1 MPHAPPPTNHR
12 SLTPL
17 SLPLDGPPA
26 SLSGYLVD
34 CAVMP
39 PPGNEYA
46 AEQLKNSGNK
56 CFKNGDY
63 EGAETLYSQAI
74 QKNSANPLLFT
85 NRANARLK
93 MEKWEGVIDDCIR
106 SIELLKDNMKAFFYL
121 AQAQLAI
128 NHPNE
133 ALSSAL
139 MAYELCTTSAQQ
151 TSNAATISALVLK
164 CKKAKWDIRE
174 RERIRRRGD
183 LLSDLESMLETQ
195 YKKDMD
201 EIDVRMEAG
210 ETSRTDGQEEKAERK
225 QEFEKKRDDLR
236 TAFAISDPDNQQKR
250 EVPDYLVDGITFEIM
265 HDPVVTKN
273 GRSYERATLIEH
285 LKRSPTDPLTRETLT
300 ISDLRPNIALKE
312 ACEEFMSANS
322 GWVYDW

>member
-1 MPHAPPPTNHR
+1 
-12 SLTPL
+12 
-17 SLPLDGPPA
+17 
-26 SLSGYLVD
+26 
-34 CAVMP
+34 MP

-63 EGAETLYSQAI
+63 EEAEALYSQAI

-93 MEKWEGVIDDCIR
+93 LEKWEGVIDDCIR

-133 ALSSAL
+133 ALSSSL

-195 YKKDMD
+195 FKKDMD
-201 EIDVRMEAG
+201 DIEARMETG
-210 ETSRTDGQEEKAERK
+210 ETSRSDGQEEKAERK
-225 QEFEKKRDDLR
+225 TDFEKKRDDLR
-236 TAFAISDPDNQQKR
+236 TAFAISDPEHQQKR

-300 ISDLRPNIALKE
+300 IGDLRPNIALKE
-312 ACEEFMSANS
+312 ACEEFMTANS

>member
-1 MPHAPPPTNHR
+1 
-12 SLTPL
+12 
-17 SLPLDGPPA
+17 
-26 SLSGYLVD
+26 
-34 CAVMP
+34 MP

-46 AEQLKNSGNK
+46 AEQLKNAGNK

-63 EGAETLYSQAI
+63 DGAEGLYSQAI

-93 MEKWEGVIDDCIR
+93 LEKWEGVIDDCIR

-183 LLSDLESMLETQ
+183 LLSDLEAMLETQ

-201 EIDVRMEAG
+201 DIEARIESG
-210 ETSRTDGQEEKAERK
+210 ETSRSDGQEEKTERES
-225 QEFEKKRDDLR
+225 EFKKKRDDLR
-236 TAFAISDPDNQQKR
+236 TAFAISDPEHQQKR

-300 ISDLRPNIALKE
+300 INDLRPNIALKE
-312 ACEEFMSANS
+312 ACEEFMTANS
-322 GWVYDW
+322 GWVYECENDEADTDAKWAHLSSI

>member
-1 MPHAPPPTNHR
+1 M
-12 SLTPL
+12 SLFS
-17 SLPLDGPPA
+17 SL
-26 SLSGYLVD
+26 
-34 CAVMP
+34 MR
-39 PPGNEYA
+39 
-46 AEQLKNSGNK
+46 
-56 CFKNGDY
+56 
-63 EGAETLYSQAI
+63 TWSQRD
-74 QKNSANPLLFT
+74 NV
-85 NRANARLK
+85 
-93 MEKWEGVIDDCIR
+93 GVKGQ
-106 SIELLKDNMKAFFYL
+106 ELTIHT
-121 AQAQLAI
+121 AQAQLSI

-174 RERIRRRGD
+174 RERIRRRAD

-201 EIDVRMEAG
+201 DISARIEAADI
-210 ETSRTDGQEEKAERK
+210 SRVEGQEEREERRSD
-225 QEFEKKRDDLR
+225 FEKKRDDLR
-236 TAFAISDPDNQQKR
+236 TAFAISDPEHQQKR

-300 ISDLRPNIALKE
+300 INDLRPNIALKE
-312 ACEEFMSANS
+312 ACTEFMEQNS
-322 GWVYDW
+322 GWIYDW